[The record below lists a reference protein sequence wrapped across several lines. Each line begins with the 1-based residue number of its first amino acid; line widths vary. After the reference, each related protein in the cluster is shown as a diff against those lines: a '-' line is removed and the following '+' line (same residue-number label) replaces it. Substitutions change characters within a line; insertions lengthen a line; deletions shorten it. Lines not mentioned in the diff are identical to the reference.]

1 MDKTKLQNI
10 PSGQDGAGYVVMN
23 GEVLS
28 AFTIAK
34 VSAQLEMSKESKR
47 FLGERMTQ
55 NAVRGMSGKGNLT
68 YYHTTAA
75 FIKAMKNYQNGGS
88 YPGLTLQ
95 YYSENSERGRCEVVL
110 RDVILDTI
118 SFGALDDSSENAQ
131 QFDTAFSF
139 DDFDIVEAFK

>member
-1 MDKTKLQNI
+1 MDKMKLGNI
-10 PSGQDGAGYVVMN
+10 PSGASGDGYIVLN
-23 GEVLS
+23 GEVLA
-28 AFTIAK
+28 AFRLAK

-55 NAVRGMSGKGNLT
+55 NAVRGMAGKGNVT
-68 YYHTTAA
+68 YYHTTSA
-75 FIKAMKNYQNGGS
+75 FIKAMKDYQNGGA
-88 YPGLTLQ
+88 YPAITLQ
-95 YYSENSERGRCEVVL
+95 YNSKSPEYGNCEVVL
-110 RDVILDTI
+110 RGVILDTI